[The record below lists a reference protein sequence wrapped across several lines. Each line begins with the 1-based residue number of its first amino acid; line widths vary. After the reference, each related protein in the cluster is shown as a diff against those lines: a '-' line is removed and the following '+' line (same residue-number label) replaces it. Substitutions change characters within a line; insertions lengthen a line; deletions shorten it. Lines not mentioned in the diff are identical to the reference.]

1 VPPAKP
7 SLSAWFIRRPVA
19 TALLTLAV
27 LLLGVVAFPLLPVA
41 SLPEADYP
49 TIRVDARLPGASP
62 ETMASAV
69 ATPLE
74 VELSAI
80 PGVSEMTSSSTMG
93 STSITLQFSLEKD
106 IDVAAQEVQA
116 AINAAMGRLPSELPS
131 PPTWRKVNPGDWA
144 ILILSVQSELLSLTE
159 LSELAETVL
168 VRQMSQIEG
177 VAEVDI
183 FGAHRPAIR
192 IQASPERLH
201 AFGLTM
207 ADIRAAVQA
216 ASLNQP
222 KGMLMGRSRVSVLDA
237 NDQLLEPEDYGD
249 VILKYQDGAP
259 VRIRDVARVY
269 LGPEDQYRLGWQN
282 GKLGVTLGV
291 RRQPD
296 ANVVATVDR
305 VKAALPKLLENMPA
319 SVEVQVINDRTRT
332 IRASLQEVEFTL
344 LATTLLVVAVMGL
357 FLRQLPATLIVGAV
371 LAVSLVATFAAMYA
385 LGFSLNNLT
394 LVALIIAVGF
404 IVDDAIVV
412 VENIHRHLEQGRSRC
427 EAALAGSAEIGF
439 TVISISFSLI
449 AAFIPLLF
457 MGGIVGRLFREFA
470 LTTTAAILL
479 SVVASLTLGPMLAS
493 RFMKAP
499 ARRQNPRPGWN
510 ERLLAS
516 YGRALGWA
524 LDRPR
529 LMLGVFAL
537 TIAVAVAGYVYIPK
551 GFFPLQDTAFV
562 NGTTT
567 AVEDISFEEMVAKHK
582 QLEAIIAADPAV
594 LSYSHSVG
602 GGQLSSGRFWISLK
616 DRKERDVSVS
626 EWIDHIRPQLAQVPG
641 ITLSLQ
647 AAQDIVIGATR
658 ARAQY
663 QYALTS
669 PDSALLAEWA
679 PRLSE
684 RLAELP
690 SLRDV
695 SHDLELGANMLNIE
709 IDRAAAARYGLA
721 ARDISQAL
729 YDAFGQRQIGE
740 IQTETNQYKIV
751 LEIDPILR
759 GRPDALEFLH
769 LRSPATGEMVP
780 LAAVARVL
788 PPTSGPVSINHK
800 GMFPAVNIFFNL
812 APGVSL
818 GEVVQQVARVEAE
831 IGMPAAIQGSF
842 QGAAQAFQ
850 ESLATQPWLILA
862 AVVSVYI
869 ILGVLYE
876 SFVHPLTI
884 LSTLP
889 SAGIG
894 ALALLWLWGLDFSV
908 MALIGLV
915 LLIGIVK
922 KNGILMVDFA
932 LDAQRRLGL
941 APREAIYQACL
952 TRFRPILMTTIAAM
966 LGALPLMLAFGTG
979 AELRQPLGV
988 AVVGGL
994 MVSQVLTLFTT
1005 PVVYLALDRL
1015 FRWRRESDHAAKDS
1029 WSPTLALEER
1039 RRD

>member
-1 VPPAKP
+1 MSAAKP
-7 SLSAWFIRRPVA
+7 SLSAWFIRHPVS

-27 LLLGVVAFPLLPVA
+27 VLLGMAAFPLLPVA
-41 SLPEADYP
+41 SLPEAEYP

-62 ETMASAV
+62 ETIASSV

-74 VELSAI
+74 VELSAV
-80 PGVSEMTSSSTMG
+80 PGVTEMTSTSTMG
-93 STSITLQFSLEKD
+93 STSITLQFALEKD
-106 IDVAAQEVQA
+106 IDAAAQEVQA
-116 AINAAMGRLPSELPS
+116 AINAAMGRLPTDMPS
-131 PPTWRKVNPGDWA
+131 PPTWRKVNPGDWS
-144 ILILSVQSELLSLTE
+144 ILVLTVQSDLLPLTQ
-159 LSELAETVL
+159 LSDLAETVL
-168 VRQMSQIEG
+168 ARQMSQIQG
-177 VAEVDI
+177 VSEVDI

-192 IQASPERLH
+192 IQAAPERLH
-201 AFGLTM
+201 AYGLTM

-216 ASLNQP
+216 ASVNQA
-222 KGMLMGRSRVSVLDA
+222 KGSLMGRNRVSVLDA
-237 NDQLLEPEDYGD
+237 NDQLFEPREYGEII
-249 VILKYQDGAP
+249 VKYQDGAP
-259 VRIRDVARVY
+259 VRVRDVAKVF
-269 LGPEDQYRLGWQN
+269 LGAEDEYRLGWQN
-282 GKLGVTLGV
+282 GRQGINLGV

-305 VKAALPKLLENMPA
+305 VKEALPRLLENMPA
-319 SVEVQVINDRTRT
+319 SVEVSVLNDRTRT
-332 IRASLQEVEFTL
+332 IRASLHEVELTL
-344 LATTLLVVAVMGL
+344 VATMLMVVAVMGL

-371 LAVSLVATFAAMYA
+371 LAVALVATFAAMYA

-394 LVALIIAVGF
+394 LVALVIAVGF

-412 VENIHRHLEQGRSRC
+412 VENIHRHLEQGASMR
-427 EAALAGSAEIGF
+427 EAALKGASEVGF
-439 TVISISFSLI
+439 TVVSISFSLI
-449 AAFIPLLF
+449 AAFTPLLF

-493 RFMKAP
+493 RFMRPLKQ
-499 ARRQNPRPGWN
+499 RRDHRQSGLN
-510 ERLLAS
+510 AA
-516 YGRALGWA
+516 YARALAWA
-524 LDRPR
+524 LDHQR
-529 LMLGVFAL
+529 LMLGVFGLSVA
-537 TIAVAVAGYVYIPK
+537 IAVAGYVYIPK

-567 AVEDISFEEMVAKHK
+567 AAEDISYEDMVAKHK

-594 LSYSHSVG
+594 LSFGHSVG

-616 DRKERDVSVS
+616 DRSERDVSAS
-626 EWIDHIRPQLAQVPG
+626 EWIDRIRPQVAQIPG
-641 ITLSLQ
+641 ITLSLR
-647 AAQDIVIGATR
+647 AAQDINIGASPSR
-658 ARAQY
+658 SQY
-663 QYALTS
+663 QYALKS
-669 PDSALLAEWA
+669 ADSALLAEWA
-679 PRLSE
+679 PRLAE
-684 RLAELP
+684 RLSELP

-695 SHDLELGANMLNIE
+695 SHDLQLGANMLNLE
-709 IDRAAAARYGLA
+709 IDRAAAARYGLTVH
-721 ARDISQAL
+721 DIDQAL

-740 IQTETNQYKIV
+740 IQTQTNQYKIV
-751 LEIDPILR
+751 LEIDPALR
-759 GRPDALEFLH
+759 GRADALEFFH
-769 LRSPATGEMVP
+769 LRSPVTGQMVP
-780 LAAVARVL
+780 LAAVARLL
-788 PPTSGPVSINHK
+788 PPTSGPVAINHN
-800 GMFPAVNIFFNL
+800 GMFPAVNISFNL
-812 APGVSL
+812 APGVAL
-818 GEVVQQVARVEAE
+818 GDVVEQVAAAEAE
-831 IGMPAAIQGSF
+831 IGMPAAVRGNF

-862 AVVSVYI
+862 ALVSVYI

-932 LDAQRRLGL
+932 IDAQRRRGL
-941 APREAIYQACL
+941 APRDAIYEACL
-952 TRFRPILMTTIAAM
+952 IRFRPILMTTIAAM
-966 LGALPLMLAFGTG
+966 LGAAPLMFAFGTG

-994 MVSQVLTLFTT
+994 AVSQVLTLFTT

-1015 FRWRRESDHAAKDS
+1015 FHRRQASAETAA
-1029 WSPTLALEER
+1029 AEG
-1039 RRD
+1039 